1 MLVAIRQLKQ
11 KYASL
16 SQPVRAGLWYTVC
29 NVLNKGISL
38 LSTPI
43 FTRIMTEEQYGTFAI
58 FQSWYNI
65 LLIFT
70 SLNMFLGSYEK
81 GLLLYRDD
89 VDGFTSSL
97 LSLVTTITA
106 GFALVYAVA
115 VPFWTKVFELSPPL
129 MIAMFVELFSMPALE
144 FWTVRQ
150 KFEFRYRNFVI
161 VSLLMNLLC
170 LGTAVVA
177 VMLTDSKV
185 EARVFSDVGAKLL
198 FAGSLFV
205 MLMVRGKKFFD
216 CKYWRY
222 ALAFNLPLIPHY
234 LSNYVL
240 NQSDRLMIGQMVGNA
255 QAGFYSVAYTIATVV
270 LLISTA
276 VNGALTPYLF
286 RRLEEKDTA
295 GVKGN
300 TAPLILLM
308 TVLCVLTMTFAPEV
322 IFLFAGQKYMDAIYV
337 IPPVAA
343 SVFFIFLYSLFS
355 SVEYFYQRT
364 RGIAIATTVSALLNI
379 ALNYVGIK
387 WFGYHAA
394 GYTTLIC
401 YIGLAFCHYL
411 FYRRIVRE
419 ELADC
424 PPLYDVRLILVSG
437 GIMVGVTVL
446 MAMTYR
452 IIAVRYALVAVVVI
466 AAIIK
471 RRPLIAALKRLKN
484 KE

>member
-1 MLVAIRQLKQ
+1 MSIQQLKQ

-16 SQPVRAGLWYTVC
+16 SAPVRAGLWYTVC
-29 NVLNKGISL
+29 NVLNKGIAL

-70 SLNMFLGSYEK
+70 SMNIFLNGFEK

-89 VDGFTSSL
+89 ADGFTSSQ

-106 GFALVYAVA
+106 GFALIYAVS

-144 FWTVRQ
+144 FWAARQ
-150 KFEFRYRNFVI
+150 RFEFRYRNFVI

-177 VMLTDSKV
+177 VMLTDSKL
-185 EARVFSDVGAKLL
+185 EARVFSDVASKLL
-198 FAGSLFV
+198 FSGSLFV
-205 MLMVRGKKFFD
+205 LLMVRGKKFFD
-216 CKYWRY
+216 RKYWRF
-222 ALAFNLPLIPHY
+222 ALVFNLPLIPHY
-234 LSNYVL
+234 LSTYVL
-240 NQSDRLMIGQMVGNA
+240 NQSDRLMIGRMVGNS
-255 QAGFYSVAYTIATVV
+255 QAAFYSVAYTIANVV
-270 LLISTA
+270 MLVATA
-276 VNGALTPYLF
+276 ILSSLTPYLF
-286 RRLEEKDTA
+286 RRLEARNTA
-295 GVKGN
+295 GIKGSMM
-300 TAPLILLM
+300 PILLLM
-308 TVLCVLTMTFAPEV
+308 GALCLLTMTFAPEV
-322 IFLFAGQKYMDAIYV
+322 IYLFAGQKYMDAIYV
-337 IPPVAA
+337 IPPVSA
-343 SVFFIFLYSLFS
+343 SVFFIFLYSLFGI
-355 SVEYFYQRT
+355 VGYYYQKT
-364 RGIAIATTVSALLNI
+364 NYVAAATTVSAVLNI
-379 ALNYVGIK
+379 ILNYFGIK

-401 YIGLAFCHYL
+401 YIGMALLYYV
-411 FYRRIVRE
+411 FYRKIVRQ

-424 PPLYDVRLILVSG
+424 PPMYDVRLILAA
-437 GIMVGVTVL
+437 GIVMVGVTVL

-452 IIAVRYALVAVVVI
+452 YFYIRYSLIVLLVIV
-466 AAIIK
+466 AIVK
-471 RRPLIAALKRLKN
+471 RRPLIAAIKRLKN